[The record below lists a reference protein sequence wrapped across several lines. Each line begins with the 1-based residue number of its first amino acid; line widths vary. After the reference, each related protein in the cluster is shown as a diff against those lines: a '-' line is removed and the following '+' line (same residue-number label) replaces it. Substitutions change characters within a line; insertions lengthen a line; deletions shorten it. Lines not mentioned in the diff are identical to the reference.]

1 MKLVDRI
8 YLIMESKNMK
18 QSAVARA
25 AGYSPK
31 MFNAILRER
40 KILRA
45 EDIAKIC
52 LALDVSPNELFG
64 FQTVLSSD
72 KDETMRREM

>member
-45 EDIAKIC
+45 EDITKIC
-52 LALDVSPNELFG
+52 LALDVTPNELFG
-64 FQTVLSSD
+64 FQTALNPGKSD
-72 KDETMRREM
+72 ITRREM

>member
-45 EDIAKIC
+45 EDITKIC
-52 LALDVSPNELFG
+52 MALDVTPNELFG
-64 FQTVLSSD
+64 FQTALNPEKSD
-72 KDETMRREM
+72 TTRREM